1 MDTIDIYFEQIK
13 KAHAIYE
20 YCTIQATNEHEDP
33 IEILYSLVGQSIEET
48 FSAVSNSSFKDL
60 VEYFMSGTG
69 LSTTE
74 DFINSIY
81 SVIQTNQGEY

>member
-1 MDTIDIYFEQIK
+1 MDTLDIYFEQIR
-13 KAHAIYE
+13 KAHAIYKH
-20 YCTIQATNEHEDP
+20 CVAQALKEHEDP
-33 IEILYSLVGQSIEET
+33 TEILRSLVFQSVEET
-48 FSAVSNSSFKDL
+48 FSAVADSSFKGL

-69 LSTTE
+69 LSTQE